1 MLGAPHAATPAD
13 GCRLLITS
21 KGEDMPSDRGRNGD
35 AGEAASDSV
44 KPDLHYCSVPTP
56 SKWQLPTV
64 ANFHVYTA
72 SQADSFVSKVS
83 S

>member
-1 MLGAPHAATPAD
+1 MLGAPHTLTLAD

-21 KGEDMPSDRGRNGD
+21 KGEDMPSGRGRARD

-44 KPDLHYCSVPTP
+44 KPDLRYCSIPTP
-56 SKWQLPTV
+56 KSLPTV
-64 ANFHVYTA
+64 MNFHASTA